1 MTLERNGIVPAP
13 EPRSLKACLLVA
25 DLRQSRA
32 DFQPRD
38 CSGAVNAI
46 HGQRYECC
54 GAAYSQQALFPR
66 PASDIGAGR
75 ARPVIDRHLG

>member
-13 EPRSLKACLLVA
+13 EPRSLKAWLLVA

-46 HGQRYECC
+46 NV
-54 GAAYSQQALFPR
+54 AARHIRSRRFFP
-66 PASDIGAGR
+66 AG
-75 ARPVIDRHLG
+75 